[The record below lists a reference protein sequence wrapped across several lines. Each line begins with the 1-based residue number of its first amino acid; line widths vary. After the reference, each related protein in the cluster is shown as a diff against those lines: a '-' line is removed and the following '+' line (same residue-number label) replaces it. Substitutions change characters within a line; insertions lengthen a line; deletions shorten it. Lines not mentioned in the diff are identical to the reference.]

1 MERDARDSRPGG
13 NPQRGLPGVPR
24 RADGWSVAR
33 RAQRRDLRRT
43 VCGVWRTR
51 IHPFDLWLAAAFGVF
66 GFVEEQV
73 VGMEGAWWPYAL
85 AAYTALVAVRRV
97 WPLVTLGLLA
107 VHAPRFWYNA
117 DYDNY
122 RLWQLVALTIASYTV
137 GRALPPWSTDR
148 LRWVPSVL
156 VVLGTASVFWL
167 NLPDDPMG
175 ATFFTLAPA
184 ALGAAISVQA
194 RRAGDAAAVRAS
206 LREQQ
211 ARDAVMEERVRIA
224 RELHDMVAHSVT
236 VMVIQAGVVRRRHE
250 AGLGVD
256 PELLLGIEAAG
267 REAVG
272 ELRRTLGL
280 LRGDGTAAAPVGLER
295 LDELIAQVREAGL
308 TVTVERAGEPR
319 PVLPAVDMSA
329 YRIVQ
334 EALTN
339 VLKHAGSARATVS
352 VGYRPD
358 GLHLAVRDEG
368 GTPLRTPPSGGGQGL
383 IGMRERVALF
393 DGELVTGPRADG
405 GFEVV
410 ARLPLAAG
418 VSS

>member
-1 MERDARDSRPGG
+1 MIGG
-13 NPQRGLPGVPR
+13 
-24 RADGWSVAR
+24 
-33 RAQRRDLRRT
+33 RT
-43 VCGVWRTR
+43 VSGVWRKR
-51 IHPFDLWLAAAFGVF
+51 IGPFDLALAAVFAVFGV
-66 GFVEEQV
+66 VEEQI
-73 VGMEGAWWPYAL
+73 VGMEGDWWPYAL
-85 AAYTALVAVRRV
+85 AGYTLLVAVRRM
-97 WPLVTLGLLA
+97 WPLLSLAILG
-107 VHAPRFWYNA
+107 VHAHRYFYNT

-122 RLWQLVALTIASYTV
+122 RLWQLIALTIAAYTV
-137 GRALPPWSTDR
+137 GRMVPAWGRDWRSRLGYLPPAA
-148 LRWVPSVL
+148 VL
-156 VVLGTASVFWL
+156 VGTALVFWF

-175 ATFFTLAPA
+175 ALFFTLAPA
-184 ALGAAISVQA
+184 ALGIAISVQA
-194 RRAGDAAAVRAS
+194 RRAGDAAAARAS

-256 PELLLGIEAAG
+256 PELLRGIESAG

-280 LRGDGTAAAPVGLER
+280 LRGDGADSGFGGTAAAPVGLER

-308 TVTVERAGEPR
+308 AVTLEREGEPA
-319 PVLPAVDMSA
+319 PVLPAVDISA

-339 VLKHAGSARATVS
+339 VLKHAGSARVTVT
-352 VGYRPD
+352 VGYRAD
-358 GLHLAVRDEG
+358 GLHLVVRNDAG
-368 GTPLRTPPSGGGQGL
+368 VAAPPPVSGAGQGL

-393 DGELVTGPRADG
+393 GGELVTGPRPAG
-405 GFEVV
+405 GFEVA
-410 ARLPLAAG
+410 ARLPLAAEKVG
-418 VSS
+418 LAR